1 MEMAMRTYFRMLA
14 VLAGFA
20 ASASQASA
28 QAKPTTTAAPPPS
41 QQGSLSAAA
50 KEYSFEIRP
59 TIGIAFPLSP
69 SGDVGWDIGGSLRA
83 KPPTWPFGVQLDML
97 LLDMASTVFQFTLD
111 GVFTFSSSSKAFQP
125 YVIAGLGLYDG
136 NFGINAGAGADFA
149 IKGSPIGFF
158 ADARFNLIFASGPD
172 QSILPINA
180 GVRVRF

>member
-1 MEMAMRTYFRMLA
+1 MRTDFRMLA
-14 VLAGFA
+14 VLAGLA

-28 QAKPTTTAAPPPS
+28 QAKPAATPPPAS
-41 QQGSLSAAA
+41 QPSPLSVAA
-50 KEYSFEIRP
+50 KQYSFEIRP

-69 SGDVGWDIGGSLRA
+69 SGDAGWDIGGSLRA
-83 KPPTWPFGVQLDML
+83 KPPTWPIGLQLDML
-97 LLDMASTVFQFTLD
+97 LLDMSSTIFQFTLD
-111 GVFTFSSSSKAFQP
+111 GVFTFSSSSNAFQP
-125 YVIAGLGLYDG
+125 YIIAGLGLYDG

-158 ADARFNLIFASGPD
+158 ADARFNLVFLSGPD